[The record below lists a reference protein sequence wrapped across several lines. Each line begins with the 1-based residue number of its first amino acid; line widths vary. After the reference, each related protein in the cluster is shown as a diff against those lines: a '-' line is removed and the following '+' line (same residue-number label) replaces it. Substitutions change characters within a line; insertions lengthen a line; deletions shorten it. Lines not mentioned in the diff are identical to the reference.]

1 MYLSTI
7 ISSKKVF
14 KMSRQKKIN
23 LLKFLGIIV
32 SGINVVISL
41 MIMLNKYQIRRDKK
55 KLADKGCAPLGE
67 D

>member
-1 MYLSTI
+1 
-7 ISSKKVF
+7 
-14 KMSRQKKIN
+14 MSREKKIN

-41 MIMLNKYQIRRDKK
+41 MIKLKKNQIRREKK
-55 KLADKGCAPLGE
+55 KLADEGHAPLGE

>member
-1 MYLSTI
+1 
-7 ISSKKVF
+7 
-14 KMSRQKKIN
+14 MSRQKKIN

-55 KLADKGCAPLGE
+55 KLADESRAPLGK

>member
-1 MYLSTI
+1 
-7 ISSKKVF
+7 
-14 KMSRQKKIN
+14 MSREKKID

-55 KLADKGCAPLGE
+55 QLADEGHAPLGE
-67 D
+67 DQYGAIKGCIF

>member
-1 MYLSTI
+1 
-7 ISSKKVF
+7 
-14 KMSRQKKIN
+14 MSRQKKIN

-55 KLADKGCAPLGE
+55 KLADEGRTPLGE

>member
-1 MYLSTI
+1 
-7 ISSKKVF
+7 
-14 KMSRQKKIN
+14 MSIEKKIN

-41 MIMLNKYQIRRDKK
+41 MIMLNKYQIKRDQK
-55 KLADKGCAPLGE
+55 KLADEGHAPLGE

>member
-1 MYLSTI
+1 
-7 ISSKKVF
+7 
-14 KMSRQKKIN
+14 MSRQKKIN

-32 SGINVVISL
+32 SGINVLISL

-55 KLADKGCAPLGE
+55 KLADEGHAPLGE